1 MKDKQIGY
9 HELPNGQKL
18 HFSINAWYILEE
30 DTGLKPQT
38 FLSEL
43 MEEGSKEEPNEFTLL
58 DLLTD
63 LTFAACKAYDLEEG
77 NVITYNRYKIR
88 SLISTMGGENIKT
101 LNNVL
106 INNSTVDYSLG
117 KIKAQ

>member
-30 DTGLKPQT
+30 DTGYKPQE
-38 FLSEL
+38 FLADL
-43 MEEGSKEEPNEFTLL
+43 IEEGGKEEPNEFTLL
-58 DLLTD
+58 SLITD

-77 NVITYNRYKIR
+77 NEITYNKYKTR
-88 SLISTMGGENIKT
+88 SLIATMGGENIKK
-101 LNNVL
+101 LNQIL
-106 INNSTVDYSLG
+106 INNSTIEYSLG
-117 KIKAQ
+117 KMMAQ